1 MATRPRTFRRMST
14 GSGLRTQG
22 DNWRRRGSSGAA
34 GPTPVSGFRKEDAAL
49 SICEPWEPGARDHGQ
64 VVAVLVNDT
73 ESWLDAVL
81 LAAEEADSR
90 MLPLELIQ
98 LRVPDRTSR
107 EQRAHQMERLDRA
120 LAVARMAVPG
130 IDVRVRYTGQ
140 VRSSR

>member
-1 MATRPRTFRRMST
+1 M
-14 GSGLRTQG
+14 G
-22 DNWRRRGSSGAA
+22 
-34 GPTPVSGFRKEDAAL
+34 
-49 SICEPWEPGARDHGQ
+49 
-64 VVAVLVNDT
+64 VLVNDT
-73 ESWLDAVL
+73 ESCLDAVL